1 MDPPSRQEFIQSV
14 RDVMEAADAV
24 SQSAAAF
31 REKAAALIIDVAF
44 GRVDVPNADWFDD
57 DRA

>member
-1 MDPPSRQEFIQSV
+1 
-14 RDVMEAADAV
+14 MEAADVV
-24 SQSAAAF
+24 SEAAAAF

-44 GRVDVPNADWFDD
+44 GRVDVPDADWFDE